1 MDDRW
6 LSMKEICAYLGVS
19 HDTISRWIANHDM
32 PSIKMGKCWKFKKD
46 QIDAW
51 LAKGVPENSRKK
63 LIENN
68 REDIRCPGDEYILR
82 TDKNSQGDKT

>member
-46 QIDAW
+46 QIFSDYFPAHR
-51 LAKGVPENSRKK
+51 LQARRRFD
-63 LIENN
+63 LF
-68 REDIRCPGDEYILR
+68 
-82 TDKNSQGDKT
+82 

>member
-19 HDTISRWIANHDM
+19 HDTISRWIANHDR

-51 LAKGVPENSRKK
+51 LANGGPKK
-63 LIENN
+63 KCKKVVQE
-68 REDIRCPGDEYILR
+68 
-82 TDKNSQGDKT
+82 

>member
-32 PSIKMGKCWKFKKD
+32 PSIKMGKCWKC
-46 QIDAW
+46 
-51 LAKGVPENSRKK
+51 GCPRKLDNLTWCK
-63 LIENN
+63 MP
-68 REDIRCPGDEYILR
+68 D
-82 TDKNSQGDKT
+82 

>member
-51 LAKGVPENSRKK
+51 FANGVSENSRKK
-63 LIENN
+63 F
-68 REDIRCPGDEYILR
+68 DV
-82 TDKNSQGDKT
+82 K